1 MELKAMEAL
10 VAAAVLAPVVGAV
23 TAYNAWAL
31 YRACKDRF
39 FAAGGRPRRIAAPAH
54 IVEHC

>member
-1 MELKAMEAL
+1 MEAL

-23 TAYNAWAL
+23 TAYNAWVL

-39 FAAGGRPRRIAAPAH
+39 FAAGGRTGRLDAPAH
-54 IVEHC
+54 VCRDHA